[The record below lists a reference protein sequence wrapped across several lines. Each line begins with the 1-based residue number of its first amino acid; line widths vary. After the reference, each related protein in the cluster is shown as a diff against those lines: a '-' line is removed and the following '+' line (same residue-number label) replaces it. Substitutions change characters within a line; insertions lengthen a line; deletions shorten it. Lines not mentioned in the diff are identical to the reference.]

1 MVAIQAKEELYHDW
15 RPLDVC
21 FTLAIEIFGYL
32 HQWAYNFFHQCV
44 NMVWLAKGT
53 NGPTVIFL
61 HVFYR

>member
-1 MVAIQAKEELYHDW
+1 
-15 RPLDVC
+15 LDVC